1 LKKVLADTNSY
12 EYEFMACKSA
22 LEHGLLEP
30 PQMPHHETLYIMQLM
45 DQLRQQWGVRYPMDD
60 E

>member
-1 LKKVLADTNSY
+1 
-12 EYEFMACKSA
+12 
-22 LEHGLLEP
+22 
-30 PQMPHHETLYIMQLM
+30 MPHHETLYIMQLM